1 MKLSI
6 LLMTAAL
13 VLPVTGWSAS
23 TSSSQSHHT
32 HAKVEA
38 ATPVPEPENM
48 FERGLMGVHKTLEP
62 VGNTLKHGA
71 QSIEHGVRGTG
82 KSMKH
87 ATSGTSDQ
95 EHSKQHHNQQSMQSK

>member
-13 VLPVTGWSAS
+13 VLPATGWSAS
-23 TSSSQSHHT
+23 TSSSQSQHRT

-48 FERGLMGVHKTLEP
+48 FERGLMSMHRTLEP

-82 KSMKH
+82 RTMKH
-87 ATSGTSDQ
+87 AMPGTSTQ
-95 EHSKQHHNQQSMQSK
+95 EHNKQQSMQSK